1 MSARSGRRLS
11 ACLTLLAVFSGTEA
25 PTQDSP
31 STEASSSG
39 GALVELGRLQT
50 ELTEFD
56 TAEENYLAG
65 IELLIEENG
74 EFAPTLIEPYTGL
87 ARAYLLN
94 QRPLEAIAALE
105 QAQHISQRNFGLL
118 NLDQAPLLDEMS
130 RAYLLIGDTA
140 EAQNVQRARLT
151 LALRR
156 FGADDPRVI
165 PFRNQLADYYDLSR
179 MRVHARE
186 QYEAVLDIQRENFG
200 ENDGR
205 LLVPLSELLR
215 IDILLGGSS
224 SARRRLLQVLES
236 SENASPVEVGNALA
250 ALGDWEQAR
259 RRTEA
264 ALEYYR
270 DAFATLH
277 VEDPS
282 IATEFFAA
290 PRFINFVPPPSP
302 VDRRG
307 NRNPHAWGS
316 IAARFRVSSDGRA
329 TDVIVAAAN
338 PAGLMD
344 SRYVERLAEAAYRP
358 RLLDGEPVDTT
369 QVTFSH
375 QFRYFVAVRDAES
388 PLRP

>member
-1 MSARSGRRLS
+1 VSTRSGRRLS
-11 ACLTLLAVFSGTEA
+11 ASLALLALLPGTGALAQEN
-25 PTQDSP
+25 PP
-31 STEASSSG
+31 SAD
-39 GALVELGRLQT
+39 ALVELGRLQT

-56 TAEENYLAG
+56 TAQESYLAG

-74 EFAPTLIEPYTGL
+74 EFSPALIEPYTGL

-94 QRPLEAIAALE
+94 QQPLEAITILE
-105 QAQHISQRNFGLL
+105 EAQHISQRNFGLL
-118 NLDQAPLLDEMS
+118 NVDQVSLLDEMS
-130 RAYLLIGDTA
+130 RAYLLVGDTA
-140 EAQNVQRARLT
+140 EAQNRQRERLT

-165 PFRNQLADYYDLSR
+165 PFHNQLADYYDLSR
-179 MRVHARE
+179 MRVRARE

-200 ENDGR
+200 EYDGR

-236 SENASPVEVGNALA
+236 SENATPVEVGNALA

-259 RRTEA
+259 RRTDA

-270 DAFATLH
+270 DAYATLH

-282 IATEFFAA
+282 IAAEFFAT

-302 VDRRG
+302 VDRQG
-307 NRNPHAWGS
+307 NRAPHAWGS
-316 IAARFRVSSDGRA
+316 IAARFRVSSNGRA
-329 TDVIVAAAN
+329 TEITVAAAS

-358 RLLDGEPVDTT
+358 RLLDGEPVDTAA
-369 QVTFSH
+369 VTFSH
-375 QFRYFVAVRDAES
+375 EFRYFVAGRDAE
-388 PLRP
+388 PPDRP